1 MLTTIDSRAL
11 AAAWAARNWNK
22 VGPYAARRY
31 AEKRGAL
38 PYLVLARILA
48 AAESACIGRD

>member
-1 MLTTIDSRAL
+1 MTQLDSRAL
-11 AAAWAARNWNK
+11 AAAWAARNWNRI
-22 VGPYAARRY
+22 GPYAARRY

-48 AAESACIGRD
+48 AAESANIGS

>member
-1 MLTTIDSRAL
+1 MRTLDPRAL
-11 AAAWAARNWNK
+11 AAAWAARNWHK

-38 PYLVLARILA
+38 PYLVLARVLA
-48 AAESACIGRD
+48 AAEVANIGRD